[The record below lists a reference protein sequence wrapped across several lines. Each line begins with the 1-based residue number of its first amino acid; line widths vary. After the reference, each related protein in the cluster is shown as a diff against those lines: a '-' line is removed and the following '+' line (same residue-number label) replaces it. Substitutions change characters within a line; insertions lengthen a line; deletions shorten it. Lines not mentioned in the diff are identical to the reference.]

1 MSGEKSPGKYLLFEN
16 DGPFVWREQELLQKV
31 IQPVTN
37 LEKTKEANVV
47 LP

>member
-1 MSGEKSPGKYLLFEN
+1 MSGEKSPGKYLLFGD

-31 IQPVTN
+31 TQPVIN
-37 LEKTKEANVV
+37 LEKTKEENVV